1 MCDQCPVRKLSTNRL
16 LPCDDATQALDPP
29 TDDRVPV
36 RVHAPW
42 MLYKALH
49 LERLAGLRLHV
60 FDIGEAANA
69 NFGGPGCPM
78 RGEVAHGGAVVV
90 ILRSDDFGLLESEGK
105 EQLRVEEA
113 ATRLVV
119 SSYSSPDRA
128 SAGHGTHISVW
139 QSSKPD
145 NSLLIVTRRPEQV
158 VLRRN
163 EAARSPDLDEGG
175 QQCPTLCPCSTLG
188 A

>member
-1 MCDQCPVRKLSTNRL
+1 VCDQCPVRKLSTNRL

-119 SSYSSPDRA
+119 ARTLLQTERVQVMGRTFPSGSPANRIIRFSS
-128 SAGHGTHISVW
+128 
-139 QSSKPD
+139 
-145 NSLLIVTRRPEQV
+145 
-158 VLRRN
+158 
-163 EAARSPDLDEGG
+163 
-175 QQCPTLCPCSTLG
+175 
-188 A
+188 